1 MSNKAKQGR
10 FHRLFPLWSI
20 MESQKGKLQSVRESV
35 IENLE
40 ARFDV
45 VPRSVV
51 KGIDEIEELSL
62 LKILHKK
69 SVVVDSLGQFK
80 EIMARLME

>member
-1 MSNKAKQGR
+1 
-10 FHRLFPLWSI
+10 

-35 IENLE
+35 LENLE

-69 SVVVDSLGQFK
+69 SVVVDSLEQFK
-80 EIMARLME
+80 KVMARLME

>member
-1 MSNKAKQGR
+1 MPTLAEQWTQQG
-10 FHRLFPLWSI
+10 I
-20 MESQKGKLQSVRESV
+20 QQGIQQGMQQGKLQSVRESV

-40 ARFDV
+40 TRFNV

-69 SVVVDSLGQFK
+69 SVVVDSLEQFK
-80 EIMARLME
+80 EVKAKIME